1 MQGSSALG
9 VVLRSQIFGILL
21 ESAYCLSWKPGGL
34 RVGRERLESLCP
46 DGYFALIG
54 VYGIGFVLDRVTR
67 VRANCIEDVIPSE
80 VPRSL
85 RGQCVSMFLVRMCT

>member
-9 VVLRSQIFGILL
+9 VVLWSQIFGILL
-21 ESAYCLSWKPGGL
+21 ESAYCLSWKLGGL
-34 RVGRERLESLCP
+34 CAGQEQLESLCP
-46 DGYFALIG
+46 DGYFALIS
-54 VYGIGFVLDRVTR
+54 VYGIGFVLDHVTH
-67 VRANCIEDVIPSE
+67 VQANCIEDVIPSG